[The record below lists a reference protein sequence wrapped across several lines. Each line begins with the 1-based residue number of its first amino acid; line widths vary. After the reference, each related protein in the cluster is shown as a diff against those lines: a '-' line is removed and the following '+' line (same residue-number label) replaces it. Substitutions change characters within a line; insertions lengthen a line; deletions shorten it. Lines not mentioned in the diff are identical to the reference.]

1 MPPTSDS
8 ADAFADFERDGWES
22 GRASP
27 YHRGLGAMTSRP
39 VPVLLDAAAV
49 GPGSAVL
56 DVATG
61 PGYAAAVAAERG
73 ADVVA
78 VDFSSEMV
86 ELAAELYP
94 DVEFRQADANALP
107 FEDGTFDAVVSNLL
121 MPHVSDLPAVVRE
134 LARVVRPGGRVALS
148 TWDPE
153 PPTYLRAMFEVFAAS
168 GAVPP
173 PELPPGPAFFQYGAA
188 DEFRELLTGAGLEE
202 PAVESVPFT
211 HRIDD
216 VDGFIADLIAGTVRM
231 GYMLESQPAEVQ
243 TRFRDGFA
251 ERVEGWR
258 SGAGY
263 ELPCAIKVGSGTRP

>member
-1 MPPTSDS
+1 VTADDA
-8 ADAFADFERDGWES
+8 ADAFAAFERVGWES

-27 YHRGLGAMTSRP
+27 YHRGLGAMTIRP
-39 VPVLLDAAAV
+39 IPALLDAAAV
-49 GPGSAVL
+49 GADTAVL

-61 PGYAAAVAAERG
+61 PGYAAALAAERG
-73 ADVVA
+73 AKVVA
-78 VDFSSEMV
+78 VDLSREMLD
-86 ELAAELYP
+86 LAATLHPEI
-94 DVEFRQADANALP
+94 EFRQADANALP
-107 FEDGTFDAVVSNLL
+107 FEDATFDAVVSNLL

-153 PPTYLRAMFEVFAAS
+153 PPTYLRTMFEAFAAS

-173 PELPPGPAFFQYGAA
+173 PELPPGPSFFQYGAE
-188 DEFRELLTGAGLEE
+188 DEFRELLAGAGLGD
-202 PAVESVPFT
+202 PAVESVGFT

-231 GYMLESQPAEVQ
+231 GAMLEAQPADVRG
-243 TRFRDGFA
+243 RFREGFA

-258 SGAGY
+258 SGADY
-263 ELPCAIKVGSGTRP
+263 ELPCAIKVGAGTR

>member
-1 MPPTSDS
+1 VTSGDP
-8 ADAFADFERDGWES
+8 FAEFERAGWDS

-39 VPVLLDAAAV
+39 LPALLDAAAV
-49 GPGSAVL
+49 GTGSAVL

-61 PGYAAAVAAERG
+61 PGYAAALAAERG
-73 ADVVA
+73 AKVMA
-78 VDFSSEMV
+78 VDLSREMLD
-86 ELAAELYP
+86 LAATLHPEI
-94 DVEFRQADANALP
+94 EFRQADANALP
-107 FEDGTFDAVVSNLL
+107 FEDATFDAVVSNLL

-134 LARVVRPGGRVALS
+134 LARVVRPGGRVALT

-173 PELPPGPAFFQYGAA
+173 PELPPGPSFFQYGAE
-188 DEFRELLTGAGLEE
+188 DEFRELLIGAGLDE
-202 PAVESVPFT
+202 PAVHSVPFT

-231 GYMLESQPAEVQ
+231 GVLLEAQPADVQ
-243 TRFRDGFA
+243 ASFRNGFA
-251 ERVEGWR
+251 QRVEGWR
-258 SGAGY
+258 SGDGY
-263 ELPCAIKVGSGTRP
+263 ELPCAIKVGAGTR